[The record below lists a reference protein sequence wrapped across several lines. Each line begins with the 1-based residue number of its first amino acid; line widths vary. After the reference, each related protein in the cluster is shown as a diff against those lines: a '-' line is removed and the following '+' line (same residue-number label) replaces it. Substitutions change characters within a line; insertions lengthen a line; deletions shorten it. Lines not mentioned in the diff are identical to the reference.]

1 MTSGNVVKA
10 SLCAAMLVSAC
21 PQAVGQQQ
29 PLAKPLAEMAAR
41 ESNVRLVVTLAA
53 ALLVLMIVHMAV
65 VLLRERRGGKV
76 YTVDYFIKRR
86 KKTIEWQKE
95 RQRKSSEEAIKTG
108 SGLKPVYVASEE
120 SGQEEIDFCVNRLNE
135 ISDRLKTD
143 EYYKSESDYFRRLKI
158 GRLRYAGKRI
168 EKIKDL
174 NPTDVAIVER
184 MNEYVRIIR
193 KARRRGFFGSWF
205 LLIVSVALAA
215 GMFMINWREA
225 SIVLMLA
232 SVVYWLAGLT
242 PHYLV
247 ERRRYKGSSDLLN
260 GILGSAFSS
269 VVGLKSV
276 KAMFRKK
283 TDGEEA
289 GGSTN
294 FAEKILYLIVF
305 LILCIVFSL
314 LMPLWSTFNYLRN
327 YVFYF

>member
-1 MTSGNVVKA
+1 M
-10 SLCAAMLVSAC
+10 
-21 PQAVGQQQ
+21 
-29 PLAKPLAEMAAR
+29 
-41 ESNVRLVVTLAA
+41 
-53 ALLVLMIVHMAV
+53 
-65 VLLRERRGGKV
+65 
-76 YTVDYFIKRR
+76 
-86 KKTIEWQKE
+86 
-95 RQRKSSEEAIKTG
+95 
-108 SGLKPVYVASEE
+108 
-120 SGQEEIDFCVNRLNE
+120 
-135 ISDRLKTD
+135 
-143 EYYKSESDYFRRLKI
+143 
-158 GRLRYAGKRI
+158 
-168 EKIKDL
+168 
-174 NPTDVAIVER
+174 
-184 MNEYVRIIR
+184 
-193 KARRRGFFGSWF
+193 
-205 LLIVSVALAA
+205 
-215 GMFMINWREA
+215 
-225 SIVLMLA
+225 LMLA